1 MIRSLVVAVAAACL
15 PVSVLA
21 ASSTCGADA
30 LGTSRTLVL
39 KREGAA
45 YGTEQHGPL
54 PLKPGEVVL
63 TFDDGPRAE
72 STPPVLTALADQCVK
87 ATFFMVGENMVKN
100 PDLARRIVA
109 EGHSTAMHSL
119 NHRNM
124 SQLSESEQRA
134 DLKANQD
141 AYSATLGTAAPA
153 YRFPFLAESAP
164 LLSELKAQG
173 VTVMSVDL
181 GIQDWLPDQTADI
194 LTARLLSQL
203 KLKGGGIILMHDG
216 QDITAASLPQMLK
229 ALKDNGYRV
238 VHVEWEK

>member
-1 MIRSLVVAVAAACL
+1 MIRSLVVAAVAACL

-21 ASSTCGADA
+21 CAPDA

-54 PLKPGEVVL
+54 PLQPGEVVL

-72 STPPVLTALADQCVK
+72 STPPVLKALADQCVK
-87 ATFFMVGENMVKN
+87 ATFFLVGENTVKN

-109 EGHSTAMHSL
+109 EGHSTGLHSL

-124 SQLSESEQRA
+124 SQLSEAEQRA

-141 AYSATLGTAAPA
+141 AYTATLGTIAPA

-194 LTARLLSQL
+194 LTARLLEQL

-238 VHVEWEK
+238 VHVKWEK